1 MSVSLVQSLALASG
15 GLFSIGSILIVV
27 ILLGTERG
35 FRRASGYVAGYMGT
49 YAFIG
54 ALVLTIGSWVSL
66 KASSEGK
73 PWGSIVLYIL
83 TGCMLFFFFQK
94 RLRSKEKPGEIPG
107 FLLKL
112 QTMSTRKALWVGM
125 LVAVINLKNLA
136 IFLSSLE
143 ALLKANLPLY
153 SGLLFLVVVLLTFF
167 GSTLAP
173 LVLYL
178 VFTHS
183 FDRILS
189 AMRSWLERNNRSF
202 SLVLLFCFG
211 CFFWGKAITRLLQ

>member
-1 MSVSLVQSLALASG
+1 MSLLLVQSLALASG

-27 ILLGTERG
+27 ILLGTEGG
-35 FRRASGYVAGYMGT
+35 FRRASAYVTGYMGT
-49 YAFIG
+49 YALVG
-54 ALVLTIGSWVSL
+54 ALVLMIGSWVSFQTN
-66 KASSEGK
+66 SQGR
-73 PWGSIVLYIL
+73 PWGSIVLYFL
-83 TGCMLFFFFQK
+83 TGCLLAFFFQK

-112 QTMSTRKALWVGM
+112 QNMSTQKALWVGT

-136 IFLSSLE
+136 IYLSSLE
-143 ALLKANLPLY
+143 VLLKANLPLY

-167 GSTLAP
+167 GSTIAP

-183 FDRILS
+183 FDRILG

-211 CFFWGKAITRLLQ
+211 CFFWGKAIYTLLQ